1 MAKLK
6 IFQFSQKNR
15 KIKGVTL
22 IEMVVTI
29 CIISILCYLLII
41 KSSFLD
47 QKLED
52 KELKEL
58 EISINNTRNY
68 AIVTRKSQ
76 NISFDFLNNSY
87 TTSFDNQ
94 IYNLKKLELKEPLSN
109 RQSFT
114 FTKNGSPSYSGAG
127 KISLK
132 GIKSNFTISVTP
144 VTGKVNMRESNEK
157 K

>member
-6 IFQFSQKNR
+6 IFQFLQRNR
-15 KIKGVTL
+15 KMKGVTL

-47 QKLED
+47 QKLEA

-94 IYNLKKLELKEPLSN
+94 IYNLKKLEL
-109 RQSFT
+109 
-114 FTKNGSPSYSGAG
+114 
-127 KISLK
+127 
-132 GIKSNFTISVTP
+132 
-144 VTGKVNMRESNEK
+144 
-157 K
+157 